1 MRKINPVI
9 PLPVLIVL
17 FAIAALVILIIWIR
31 SKENRIK
38 STFEFFIRLGIA
50 ALAFVIA
57 LRPMREERG
66 IDVPLGNL
74 DVLFVLDTTLSMWA
88 DDGPVTT
95 RFAAAQ
101 KDVEGIMNDLAGAN
115 FALITFQNK
124 SVVLSPFTQDK
135 DTVTGL
141 LNNIQTP
148 VVNGDDSYGLTGSR
162 METPYYDLQSLLIS
176 SNKKENRQT
185 IVFFLSD
192 GEVTHPEN
200 SAYDYAQLG
209 DLVDGG
215 AVIGYGT
222 ETGGQM
228 QDKYT
233 FTVYDDNSTFS
244 LHGTSGNAPAV
255 SCIDEDNLRNI
266 AYGLGVEY
274 IHRDNGTNLAPVTD
288 KIKAT
293 SATVTE
299 RRNDIVNYYDTHYK
313 YVPLLAVLLAIEL
326 VIRIRENAIVL
337 KKHGKKTKKQKTI

>member
-1 MRKINPVI
+1 MRRINPVI
-9 PLPVLIVL
+9 PLPILIVF
-17 FAIAALVILIIWIR
+17 FAIAVLIILIVWIR

-38 STFEFFIRLGIA
+38 STLEFFIRLGIA

-57 LRPMREERG
+57 IRPMREERG
-66 IDVPLGNL
+66 INVPLGNL

-88 DDGPVTT
+88 IDGPVTT

-101 KDVEGIMNDLAGAN
+101 KDVENIMDELAGAN

-135 DTVTGL
+135 DTVHGL
-141 LNNIQTP
+141 LKNIQTP
-148 VVNGDDSYGLTGSR
+148 VIYGEDIYNLTGSR
-162 METPYYDLQSLLIS
+162 MQTPYYDLKSLLLS

-200 SAYDYAQLG
+200 SSYSYASLS

-222 ETGGQM
+222 ETGGTM
-228 QDKYT
+228 HDKYD
-233 FTVYDDNSTFS
+233 FIVYDDNTTYGNST
-244 LHGTSGNAPAV
+244 TKKKAI

-266 AYGLGVEY
+266 AYGLGIEY
-274 IHRDNGTNLAPVTD
+274 IHRERATDLKPVIA
-288 KIKAT
+288 KVKAL

-313 YVPLLAVLLAIEL
+313 YVPLLVILLTTEL
-326 VIRIRENAIVL
+326 VIRIRENVRVR
-337 KKHGKKTKKQKTI
+337 KKHVKKTKKQTK